1 LEEDELVELVSESEL
16 DPVVDSESEVDS
28 SEQVPSEEVFEL
40 ESEDEEDDDCVDFL
54 LPRRPVA

>member
-1 LEEDELVELVSESEL
+1 LEEDALVELVSESEL
-16 DPVVDSESEVDS
+16 DPVVDSESEVES

-40 ESEDEEDDDCVDFL
+40 ESEDEEDDDCVDLL